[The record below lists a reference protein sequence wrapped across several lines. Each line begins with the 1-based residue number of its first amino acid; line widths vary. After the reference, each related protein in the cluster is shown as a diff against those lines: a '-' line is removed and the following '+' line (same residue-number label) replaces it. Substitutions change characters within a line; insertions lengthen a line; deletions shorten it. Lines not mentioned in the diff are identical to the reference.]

1 LKKIGLLKILQAV
14 SSLAVWLS
22 VFITFYGVL
31 TRNIVGS
38 YPAFT
43 EELPRYLIIWAVF
56 LGAAETFVTEANIGL
71 LWLVDR
77 MGRAKIFFTIFGKIG
92 VLAATIIL
100 GATCW
105 SLTAH
110 QIRMH
115 IVSQTTLAVPMY
127 LVTIA
132 IPVGSAFLVIYILK
146 ALFYDVRNLARRS

>member
-1 LKKIGLLKILQAV
+1 MKKIGLLKIVQAV

-22 VFITFYGVL
+22 VFISFYGVL
-31 TRNIVGS
+31 SRNFVGS

-71 LWLVDR
+71 NWLVER
-77 MGRAKIFFTIFGKIG
+77 MGRAKIFFVIFSRLA
-92 VLAATIIL
+92 VLASTIIL

-105 SLTAH
+105 SLTSH

-127 LVTIA
+127 LVTLA

-146 ALFYDVRNLARRS
+146 ALFSDVSNLARRS